1 MDDIEKLA
9 PPLHEVEW
17 NISYKSRTNTTLPA
31 DSDEDNSDAS
41 SDTDSDEDCAFL

>member
-9 PPLHEVEW
+9 PPIKEVEW
-17 NISYKSRTNTTLPA
+17 NISYKSRTNTLPS
-31 DSDEDNSDAS
+31 DSDEDNSDA